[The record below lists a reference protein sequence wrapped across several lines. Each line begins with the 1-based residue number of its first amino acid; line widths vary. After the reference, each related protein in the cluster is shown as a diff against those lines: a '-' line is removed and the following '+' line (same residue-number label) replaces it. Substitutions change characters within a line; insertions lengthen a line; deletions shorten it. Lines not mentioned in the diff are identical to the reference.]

1 MARNTKPPETPAATA
16 NNSGQTSTSI
26 SSKSSTGAAQSNQ
39 STVNRLNELMA
50 RSQKLEETRDAFL
63 KSGRLSA
70 SNQQSG
76 VPTSQPK
83 GVEEL
88 PPKKYAKAQKLKS
101 KNINDLEINLIRTY
115 EFRDDPPDGFQ
126 AWCYHKFDALLLFT
140 VTPTLIE
147 GNFKSVLQL
156 GWFKPTD
163 DQMKEEDTAAAERS
177 QQQYDEA
184 AVLRV
189 RLGNWEVEIEPV
201 EDTDSDGGIRPRNTK
216 TIHLDNF
223 QKAWAKGNG
232 PTLLKELMKE
242 YFEFP
247 KTKEGEPEL
256 IIKYIETGGKRG
268 FSGKVTIDVE
278 KFIKI
283 PVKFIELPMIY
294 KDDDDGGQFKSADW
308 AKIKL
313 AVKCHGID
321 RRPDSKPIYVKPQT
335 LCNIC
340 QSPKHLTRNCP
351 RKREG
356 PKLYKCGECSQLGT
370 CTWGKCIRIDDIRDG
385 NFSRVQTDTVT
396 YANNPFKQVP
406 KDQQKKRKRPA
417 FKTGYT
423 PKTIDQEYPELAQK
437 DVPDRSGFFN
447 KNERTLI
454 GEEERK
460 AKEAAEKRRQE
471 NRPKLTGNRKRKGEN
486 QAPVSGPI
494 KTSNQFEE
502 LVDENGDAIMVLN
515 ETQDAYQQAAS
526 GADRISL
533 NTAKRISIDNPEFVR
548 DTQTEKIEGWEEDTQ
563 PEELDAIEENSG
575 EPKAEIYEAVHGQQS
590 SNVDKIVEE
599 QVDDLLDDKD
609 LAGEEERLRKLNL
622 SEEEIYKT
630 VSDDEYS
637 ASGDESESKNESIPS
652 QEEPDSKE
660 KSTSSREKS
669 DLKKEPSPSQEVPD
683 QKDGKKRK
691 NKQKKKKKDS
701 PKSSSEQPLPRREPK
716 SSK

>member
-294 KDDDDGGQFKSADW
+294 KDDDDAGKFKAADW

-340 QSPKHLTRNCP
+340 QSPKHLTKNCP

-356 PKLYKCGECSQLGT
+356 PKLYRCGDCSQLGT
-370 CTWGKCIRIDDIRDG
+370 CTWGKCIRINDIREG

-396 YANNPFKQVP
+396 YASNPFKQVP
-406 KDQQKKRKRPA
+406 REHQKKRKQPA

-423 PKTIDQEYPELAQK
+423 PKTIDQEYPVLAQK
-437 DVPDRSGFFN
+437 DVPNGSGFYK
-447 KNERTLI
+447 KNEGTII
-454 GEEERK
+454 GEEEQR
-460 AKEAAEKRRQE
+460 AKEAEEKKNQA
-471 NRPKLTGNRKRKGEN
+471 NRPKLSGNRKRKGDN
-486 QAPVSGPI
+486 QIPTNGPV
-494 KTSNQFEE
+494 KTSNKFTE
-502 LVDENGDAIMVLN
+502 LVDNDGQAVIVLDSQDPYQRAVNG
-515 ETQDAYQQAAS
+515 ES
-526 GADRISL
+526 HISL
-533 NTAKRISIDNPEFVR
+533 NPKKVSKEQPELLR
-548 DTQTEKIEGWEEDTQ
+548 DRQADKIENWDEDTQ
-563 PEELDAIEENSG
+563 PEELDLVEENS
-575 EPKAEIYEAVHGQQS
+575 EENFEAVNGPQS
-590 SNVDKIVEE
+590 EKEEKIVHDQMSGLLNEE
-599 QVDDLLDDKD
+599 D
-609 LAGEEERLRKLNL
+609 RLRNIDL
-622 SEEEIYKT
+622 SEEEVYPT
-630 VSDDEYS
+630 VTETEESSLESQKESGSDN
-637 ASGDESESKNESIPS
+637 ESTTSQKESDSKNESKQSQKEPKPSIETTPS
-652 QEEPDSKE
+652 QEEPDRSAENNQKP
-660 KSTSSREKS
+660 
-669 DLKKEPSPSQEVPD
+669 KK
-683 QKDGKKRK
+683 KKKKR
-691 NKQKKKKKDS
+691 NKQKK
-701 PKSSSEQPLPRREPK
+701 SSEAPSPRREPK